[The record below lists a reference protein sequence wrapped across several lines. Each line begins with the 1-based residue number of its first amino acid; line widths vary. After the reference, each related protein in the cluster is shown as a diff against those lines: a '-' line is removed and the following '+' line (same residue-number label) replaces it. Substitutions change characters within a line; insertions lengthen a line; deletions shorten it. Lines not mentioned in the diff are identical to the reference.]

1 MELYEA
7 LKSGTN
13 LEELEAAFRDQL
25 KKAQE
30 RIAKEK
36 ADQEEK
42 DRKNLKLAHQRTE
55 LAKTMLNYI
64 ALILDEDPTAFA
76 DSTKEIEQKLLECEE
91 DVKKLSKVKTNLE
104 KTFDQINS
112 EIGRKKPVYT
122 DPLSKFM
129 KNVDVDDDIIKAFL
143 KGLK

>member
-7 LKSGTN
+7 LKSGTS
-13 LEELEAAFRDQL
+13 LEELEAAFRDQV

-36 ADQEEK
+36 ADQEEEK
-42 DRKNLKLAHQRTE
+42 RKNLKLAHQRTE

-64 ALILDEDPTAFA
+64 ALILDEDPTAFS
-76 DSTKEIEQKLLECEE
+76 DSTKDIEQKLLECEE

-104 KTFDQINS
+104 KTFDQIDN

-122 DPLSKFM
+122 NPLSKFM
-129 KNVDVDDDIIKAFL
+129 KDVDVDDDIIKAFL